1 MSVSF
6 AAQSAERRKLS
17 AEEDWPLGGAKIFH
31 DAASTCETEAGL
43 AGFGSAG
50 DQQSDTKRRN
60 KAVISIIELRR
71 RSCSRV

>member
-43 AGFGSAG
+43 AGFGVLAINSRTPSAG
-50 DQQSDTKRRN
+50 IRR
-60 KAVISIIELRR
+60 
-71 RSCSRV
+71 